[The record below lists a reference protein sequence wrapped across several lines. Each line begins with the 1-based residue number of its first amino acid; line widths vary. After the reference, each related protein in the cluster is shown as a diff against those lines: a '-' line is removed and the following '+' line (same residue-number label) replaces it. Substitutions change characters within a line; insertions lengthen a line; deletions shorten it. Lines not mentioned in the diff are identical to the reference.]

1 VTLRESIRALPR
13 SAWVLYGG
21 SFINRFGSFVATFL
35 ILYLQSKGFSAA
47 KAGLAVSAYGI
58 GHLGASIVGG
68 HLADRIGRRRT
79 IALSMFASAAAML
92 ALSQAE
98 GLALIGLITAAAGF
112 AAELYRPA
120 SMALLADL
128 VPDPDERVVAYAT
141 YRLAVNAGFAFGPA
155 VAGFLATKSYFLLF
169 LGDAI
174 TSVIYGVIA
183 LTMLPEGRHAGAGS
197 DERATDGGYRE
208 VLKDR
213 IFLRFLLPTFVVGF
227 VIVQSFTTLP
237 LHVEAAGLSPAFFGL
252 LISLNGLIIIFVELP
267 LVSVT
272 RTRSAPRM
280 MATGMLLTATGFGLT
295 AFAHTPASLAA
306 VVVVWTF
313 GEMIHAPMS
322 AAYVANLAPPNLRGR
337 YSGMYS
343 LVWGSGFIF
352 APVIGGLLF
361 TASPGLLWGTCAA
374 IAVFGAA
381 VTMTLPDRNVAP
393 SVAQP
398 EAGPELPGLE
408 S

>member
-1 VTLRESIRALPR
+1 
-13 SAWVLYGG
+13 
-21 SFINRFGSFVATFL
+21 
-35 ILYLQSKGFSAA
+35 
-47 KAGLAVSAYGI
+47 
-58 GHLGASIVGG
+58 
-68 HLADRIGRRRT
+68 
-79 IALSMFASAAAML
+79 
-92 ALSQAE
+92 
-98 GLALIGLITAAAGF
+98 
-112 AAELYRPA
+112 
-120 SMALLADL
+120 
-128 VPDPDERVVAYAT
+128 
-141 YRLAVNAGFAFGPA
+141 
-155 VAGFLATKSYFLLF
+155 
-169 LGDAI
+169 
-174 TSVIYGVIA
+174 
-183 LTMLPEGRHAGAGS
+183 MLPQGQHADAGEEHAS
-197 DERATDGGYRE
+197 DGGYRE

-252 LISLNGLIIIFVELP
+252 LISLNGLIIILVELP

-272 RTRSAPRM
+272 RKRSAPRV
-280 MATGMLLTATGFGLT
+280 MATGMLLTAAGFGLT

-343 LVWGSGFIF
+343 LIWGSGFIF
-352 APVIGGLLF
+352 APVIGGVLYSL
-361 TASPGLLWGTCAA
+361 SPGLLWGTCAA
-374 IAVFGAA
+374 IAVAGAA
-381 VTMTLPDRNVAP
+381 VTITLPDRTMAP